1 MPNIEVLAYS
11 PYDWTEFNDYLIN
24 GKRDANGNVALDDDD
39 RQITGIISWLHGRQI
54 PQARFF
60 SSRVED
66 HIKVFAAMIEPTEE
80 EDVPW
85 TDRVP
90 GLCRM
95 VRMDG
100 KIGNFTM
107 NSPDLN
113 TAENPLGLVIPR
125 PDLDEV
131 YRARKDEINS
141 VNFGNL
147 TFSAEALRGA
157 LQGKKG
163 TNLRD
168 MLREISEAD
177 RPVMESFLTRGAT
190 SQR

>member
-11 PYDWTEFNDYLIN
+11 PFNWTEFDEYLKN
-24 GKRDANGNVALDDDD
+24 GKRDANRNFFLDDHD
-39 RQITGIISWLHGRQI
+39 RQITGIIAWLHGRQI
-54 PQARFF
+54 LQARFF
-60 SSRVED
+60 STRVED
-66 HIKVFAAMIEPTEE
+66 PIKVFVAMIEPTEE

-90 GLCRM
+90 GLSRM

-100 KIGNFTM
+100 KIGSFTM
-107 NSPDLN
+107 NPPDDLN

-125 PDLDEV
+125 PDLDEE
-131 YRARKDEINS
+131 YKGRKDEISS

-147 TFSAEALRGA
+147 TFSAEAFSGA

-163 TNLRD
+163 TNLRA
-168 MLREISEAD
+168 MLKEISKSNG
-177 RPVMESFLTRGAT
+177 PVMESFL
-190 SQR
+190 